1 MDRHWRTL
9 VAYSDKFDRS
19 IELDVTEAQA
29 LVVKLIMREGE
40 LRFRDALIETLQSE
54 LKTYL
59 AEVDYEPNM
68 EWVEGVRYAIHIIKE
83 ADLDESIER

>member
-1 MDRHWRTL
+1 M
-9 VAYSDKFDRS
+9 AYSDKFDRS

-40 LRFRDALIETLQSE
+40 LRFRDALIETLQNE

>member
-1 MDRHWRTL
+1 M
-9 VAYSDKFDRS
+9 AYSDNFDRS

-40 LRFRDALIETLQSE
+40 LRFRDALIETLQNE

>member
-1 MDRHWRTL
+1 M
-9 VAYSDKFDRS
+9 AYSDKFDRS

>member
-1 MDRHWRTL
+1 M
-9 VAYSDKFDRS
+9 AYADKFDRE
-19 IELDVTEAQA
+19 IIVDLDEATELAVR
-29 LVVKLIMREGE
+29 VVMKEGE

-54 LKTYL
+54 LTKYL
-59 AEVDYEPNM
+59 DEVDYKPNM

>member
-1 MDRHWRTL
+1 M
-9 VAYSDKFDRS
+9 AYSDKFDRS
-19 IELDVTEAQA
+19 IELDVTESQA